1 VDETNDFSVELI
13 CLEDRHMR
21 GGDESLGQD
30 FYGGGSPIHHPLK
43 GETAGGGVHAALA
56 SVFGLKHIRDLVGLP
71 LAFSD
76 RHQGA
81 DNASTHFVEEAIS
94 LQGDHHVTGSM
105 SDTAPKEGAYGG
117 FIGVVAI

>member
-1 VDETNDFSVELI
+1 
-13 CLEDRHMR
+13 MR
-21 GGDESLGQD
+21 GGAESLRQD
-30 FYGGGSPIHHPLK
+30 FFGGRSPIHHPLK
-43 GETAGGGVHAALA
+43 REAAGGSVHAALT
-56 SVFGLKHIRDLVGLP
+56 SIFGLKHVWDLVGLP

-81 DNASTHFVEEAIS
+81 DNASTHFVEKAIS

-105 SDTAPKEGAYGG
+105 SDTAPKESAYSG